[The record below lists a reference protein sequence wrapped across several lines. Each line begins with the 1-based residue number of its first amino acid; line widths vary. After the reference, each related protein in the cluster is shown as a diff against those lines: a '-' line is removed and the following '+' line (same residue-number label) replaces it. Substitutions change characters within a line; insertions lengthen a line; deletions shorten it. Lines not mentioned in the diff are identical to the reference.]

1 MYPLHCFV
9 EFETRLVSIRLCIE
23 CVTYCRVDKK
33 STTEAPYTGVPT
45 KDWRNFLTT
54 LRAAN
59 TKKIYDLTT
68 VSNSPTL
75 YSETPTTLVIKPYYS
90 SYIPASLVTNVL
102 ILSHINYF
110 INSTTDLVKPR

>member
-9 EFETRLVSIRLCIE
+9 EFETRLISIRSCIE
-23 CVTYCRVDKK
+23 CVAYCRVEKK

-54 LRAAN
+54 LRVAN

-90 SYIPASLVTNVL
+90 SITATSLVTNVL
-102 ILSHINYF
+102 ILYYINYF
-110 INSTTDLVKPR
+110 SNKALLL